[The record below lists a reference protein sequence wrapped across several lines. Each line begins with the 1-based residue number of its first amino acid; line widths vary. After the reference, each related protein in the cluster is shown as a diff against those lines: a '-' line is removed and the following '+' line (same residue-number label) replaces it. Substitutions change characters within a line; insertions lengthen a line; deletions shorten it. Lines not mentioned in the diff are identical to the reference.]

1 MNASIYAAAPGA
13 AAPLSEHVPLKPAEA
28 LRVLR
33 EAAKA
38 LAEGHKRG
46 TVHGA
51 VCAGN
56 VFVDEALN
64 VTLFQGADAPHRSPE
79 QEQGALPDARSDV
92 YCLGVTI
99 AGALADAA
107 EAPEPLTRLL
117 GTMMEEE
124 PARRYQSMAEVLMA
138 LEVCEVMTG
147 TAEAAQPRRHLLA
160 ISVLVLVAA
169 MLLLAWLFHVGVELP
184 TEGGP
189 PKTRDVLKTI
199 PLKTRGRPS
208 QP

>member
-13 AAPLSEHVPLKPAEA
+13 AAPLSERVPLKPAEA

-184 TEGGP
+184 IGGGP